1 MANLTA
7 AVQRAAL
14 AVFLETI
21 TGIGSGAGK
30 IHRYRRI
37 IRNEAAIKALLAN
50 STGVVNAWMI
60 SPAAASTTVSERH
73 PGFRGIGVK
82 GGGRAM
88 SVMQWQI
95 EGYYQIDDAAA
106 SEETFG
112 DLVDLVHR
120 ELNSYGTLSIAGV
133 TEQLPADVE
142 QFGYI
147 MLAGMALYHY
157 CRIGVAFRG
166 QTVG

>member
-1 MANLTA
+1 MAA
-7 AVQRAAL
+7 
-14 AVFLETI
+14 FLETV
-21 TGIGSGAGK
+21 TGIGSGAGQ
-30 IHRYRRI
+30 IHTYRRI
-37 IRNEAAIKALLAN
+37 IRNEQAIKALLVGTAPA
-50 STGVVNAWMI
+50 TVGQVNGWMI
-60 SPAAASTTVSERH
+60 SPAAATTTVSERH

-82 GGGRAM
+82 GGGRVM
-88 SVMQWQI
+88 TTMQWQI
-95 EGYYQIDDAAA
+95 EGYYQIDDAQA

-112 DLVDLVHR
+112 DLADTVVR
-120 ELNSYGTLSIAGV
+120 ELNSYGTLAIAGV